1 MLGFFVMT
9 KFFAII
15 SAKGGVGKTTTTIN
29 LAGALLSFGREVIAI
44 DADLTAPNMS
54 IMLGVPNLPRSLHD
68 VLDGKMPLS
77 SCLYYHHSGLRIIP
91 GNIAYES
98 AKDINLGNFKYAVQE
113 LQGKAEIVLID
124 GAPGVSPEAQTIID
138 AVDFVVPIT
147 TPDLAAMSDCRKTIK
162 MARELNKTVFGIIVN
177 RVRGEAHEVDIANI
191 EAFLESLVIGVIP
204 EESAVRQAS
213 QLKSPVV
220 FTHPD
225 EKISYAY
232 KQVAAKLFGEEYQPH
247 AERKE
252 VPSFTHEILSGWMG
266 KR

>member
-1 MLGFFVMT
+1 MT

-29 LAGALLSFGREVIAI
+29 LAGALLAFGREVIAI

-68 VLDGKMPLS
+68 VLDGKLPLS

-98 AKDINLGNFKYAVQE
+98 AKDINLSNFKYAIQE

-124 GAPGVSPEAQTIID
+124 GAPGVSPEAQTIIE
-138 AVDFVVPIT
+138 AVDFVIPIT

-162 MARELNKTVFGIIVN
+162 MARELNKAVFGIIVN
-177 RVRGEAHEVDIANI
+177 RVRGEAHEVDVPNI
-191 EAFLESLVIGVIP
+191 EAFLETPVIGVIP
-204 EESAVRQAS
+204 EETAVRQAS
-213 QLKSPVV
+213 QLKSPVI

-225 EKISYAY
+225 EKISHAY
-232 KQVAAKLFGEEYQPH
+232 KQVAAKLFGEEYH
-247 AERKE
+247 AHAPKKE
-252 VPSFTHEILSGWMG
+252 VPSFAHEVISGWMG
-266 KR
+266 KK

>member
-1 MLGFFVMT
+1 MT

-68 VLDGKMPLS
+68 ALEGKVSLS

-98 AKDINLGNFKYAVQE
+98 AKDINLGNFKYALQE
-113 LQGKAEIVLID
+113 LQGKAELVLID

-162 MARELNKTVFGIIVN
+162 MARELNKTVFGVIVN
-177 RVRGEAHEVDIANI
+177 RVRGEAHEIEIPNI
-191 EAFLESLVIGVIP
+191 EAF
-204 EESAVRQAS
+204 A
-213 QLKSPVV
+213 
-220 FTHPD
+220 
-225 EKISYAY
+225 
-232 KQVAAKLFGEEYQPH
+232 LFH
-247 AERKE
+247 
-252 VPSFTHEILSGWMG
+252 L
-266 KR
+266 

>member
-1 MLGFFVMT
+1 MT

-54 IMLGVPNLPRSLHD
+54 IILGVPNLPRSLHD
-68 VLDGKMPLS
+68 VLEGKIPLS
-77 SCLYYHHSGLRIIP
+77 SCLYYHQSGLRIVP

-138 AVDFVVPIT
+138 AVDFVIPIT

-162 MARELNKTVFGIIVN
+162 MAQEQNKTVFGIIVN
-177 RVRGEAHEVDIANI
+177 RVRGEAHEVDIPNI
-191 EAFLESLVIGVIP
+191 EAFLESTVIGVIP

-213 QLKSPVV
+213 QLKSPVI

-225 EKISYAY
+225 EKISHAY

-247 AERKE
+247 APKKE
-252 VPSFTHEILSGWMG
+252 VPSFAHEILAGWMG